1 MKITISD
8 IGGSIAKEDERYVVK
23 DNTTLKNLVL
33 SSTDLK
39 PTKATSGHKHK
50 GQEEVYY
57 FIKGSGRMELDDKT
71 ISVKENDVVLIE
83 DGGITF
89 SSFDLFHSGHVAML
103 KEAKANCD
111 HLMVGVQTDPTVD
124 RPEKNK
130 PIQSVFERYVQLE
143 GCKYIDQ
150 IVPYATEKE
159 IEDILLTYK
168 IDKRF
173 IGEEYKTKEF
183 TGKQLCVDNDIE
195 LYYNKRQHSFS
206 TTNLRT
212 RIVEANK

>member
-1 MKITISD
+1 MI
-8 IGGSIAKEDERYVVK
+8 V
-23 DNTTLKNLVL
+23 
-33 SSTDLK
+33 
-39 PTKATSGHKHK
+39 
-50 GQEEVYY
+50 
-57 FIKGSGRMELDDKT
+57 
-71 ISVKENDVVLIE
+71 
-83 DGGITF
+83 GITF

-103 KEAKANCD
+103 KEAKSNCD
-111 HLMVGVQTDPTVD
+111 HLMVGVETDPTID

-212 RIVEANK
+212 RIVEAGK

>member
-1 MKITISD
+1 MI
-8 IGGSIAKEDERYVVK
+8 V
-23 DNTTLKNLVL
+23 
-33 SSTDLK
+33 
-39 PTKATSGHKHK
+39 
-50 GQEEVYY
+50 
-57 FIKGSGRMELDDKT
+57 
-71 ISVKENDVVLIE
+71 
-83 DGGITF
+83 GITF

-103 KEAKANCD
+103 KEAKSNCD
-111 HLMVGVQTDPTVD
+111 HLMVGVQTNPTID

-150 IVPYATEKE
+150 LVPYATEKE

-212 RIVEANK
+212 RIVEAGK

>member
-1 MKITISD
+1 MII
-8 IGGSIAKEDERYVVK
+8 
-23 DNTTLKNLVL
+23 
-33 SSTDLK
+33 
-39 PTKATSGHKHK
+39 
-50 GQEEVYY
+50 
-57 FIKGSGRMELDDKT
+57 
-71 ISVKENDVVLIE
+71 
-83 DGGITF
+83 GITF

-206 TTNLRT
+206 SSNLRQ
-212 RIVEANK
+212 RIIDGRK

>member
-1 MKITISD
+1 
-8 IGGSIAKEDERYVVK
+8 
-23 DNTTLKNLVL
+23 
-33 SSTDLK
+33 
-39 PTKATSGHKHK
+39 
-50 GQEEVYY
+50 
-57 FIKGSGRMELDDKT
+57 
-71 ISVKENDVVLIE
+71 LII
-83 DGGITF
+83 GITF

>member
-1 MKITISD
+1 
-8 IGGSIAKEDERYVVK
+8 
-23 DNTTLKNLVL
+23 
-33 SSTDLK
+33 
-39 PTKATSGHKHK
+39 
-50 GQEEVYY
+50 
-57 FIKGSGRMELDDKT
+57 
-71 ISVKENDVVLIE
+71 LII
-83 DGGITF
+83 GITF

-195 LYYNKRQHSFS
+195 LYYNKRQHTFS

-212 RIVEANK
+212 RIKEAG